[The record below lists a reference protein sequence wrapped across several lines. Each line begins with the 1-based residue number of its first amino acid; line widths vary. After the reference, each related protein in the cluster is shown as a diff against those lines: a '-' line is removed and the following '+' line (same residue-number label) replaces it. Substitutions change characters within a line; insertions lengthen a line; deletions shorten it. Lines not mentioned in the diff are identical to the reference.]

1 MIKLNLNNLFCGS
14 IFLGKGAWQDWSYE
28 VQITD
33 ELEGHVS
40 TIRNITS
47 TSLSISP
54 IKPYTR
60 YSLKVGAYSASGR
73 GPWSTEFHGRSF
85 RAPGP
90 GQKEATIVWG
100 AEEGLIQT
108 DTTGD
113 NLETLVHAD
122 MLRVNCKYN
131 ISHEF

>member
-1 MIKLNLNNLFCGS
+1 MQPKVWRAYF
-14 IFLGKGAWQDWSYE
+14 IFFKPAGKGAWQDWSYE

-33 ELEGHVS
+33 ELDGTVS

-122 MLRVNCKYN
+122 MLRVNY
-131 ISHEF
+131 FVTLFL